1 MEVIAMRS
9 NKYAVASTE
18 KLTDDCFECESEG
31 EIGLEREIRKVQ
43 KLGNASLGISIPKE
57 WAASKGITAGTLL
70 DMIYED
76 NGDILLTLRGGGL
89 QQYPTRCR
97 IHADICPDPEMIRRI
112 IIGCYVVGYDTIR
125 IVSGTGITEE
135 QYEKVRAAVDQ
146 LTGMTIME
154 QDEKQI
160 VMTCIIK
167 PPEFPIMSMIRRLF
181 LLSSLIVERTLENAI
196 RPTEAGSGIIE
207 TMELEIDRLY
217 RLILRLLLL
226 GARDREVARQ
236 IGIEDS
242 RHMLGDR
249 AIAAALESVG
259 DLCESLIGQLQSSSQ
274 PKHSANYDEAIE
286 RILSM
291 FRELSSDTSRCLFE
305 HDLKAAS
312 QALDN
317 AGVLEEACVAEIK
330 TAHSESQPKNEKK
343 GIAENVRPLI
353 FSNMKNIVREYEFI
367 VQIMMNRFI
376 ENPSHKFPYVE
387 IETQKEH

>member
-1 MEVIAMRS
+1 MRA
-9 NKYAVASTE
+9 NKYAVANTKTE
-18 KLTDDCFECESEG
+18 TDDCFEGEAEG
-31 EIGLEREIRKVQ
+31 EMGLEREIRKVQ
-43 KLGNASLGISIPKE
+43 KLGNASLGVSIPKE

-76 NGDILLTLRGGGL
+76 NGDILLTQRGGGF

-97 IHADICPDPEMIRRI
+97 IHADICPDSEMIRRI

-125 IVSGTGITEE
+125 VVSATGITEE
-135 QYEKVRAAVDQ
+135 QSEKTREAVDQ

-154 QDEKQI
+154 QDERQI

-196 RPTEAGSGIIE
+196 RPTEASSGSIG

-226 GARDREVARQ
+226 SARDREVARQ

-242 RHMLGDR
+242 RHMLGNR

-259 DLCESLIGQLQSSSQ
+259 DLCESLTGQLQSSGQ
-274 PKHSANYDEAIE
+274 PRHSANYDEAIE
-286 RILSM
+286 KMLSM
-291 FRELSSDTSRCLFE
+291 FRELSSNASRCLFE

-312 QALDN
+312 QALDS
-317 AGVLEEACVAEIK
+317 AAVLEEACVAEIK
-330 TAHSESQPKNEKK
+330 SAHSESPPRNERK
-343 GIAENVRPLI
+343 GMADNVRPLI

-387 IETQKEH
+387 LEMQKEP